1 MTPNLLPSPA
11 STPVSAESNNQ
22 DFQSLMASALVLD
35 GRPCR
40 YTSMGSNNST
50 SFEMFKGVEDMIEV
64 ERHPK
69 QLRHFMDL
77 GRVGL
82 SSRQLVQKPKPGDLP
97 DEPCPAW
104 HCCWL
109 LAAAARLRACEGRSP
124 WDGKHPE
131 PKSRVDIRK
140 ITAIVKLAAPV
151 RDLCRLDCTPSTKI
165 SYVVDR
171 IIERHGGSISDLS
184 VCVNRFHPEEIVAR
198 DKTLEQ
204 CGVFGG
210 DCIIYYDF
218 VPRAGALLQ

>member
-1 MTPNLLPSPA
+1 MGKAGKSKAKKDVEPEKSIW
-11 STPVSAESNNQ
+11 
-22 DFQSLMASALVLD
+22 D
-35 GRPCR
+35 GR
-40 YTSMGSNNST
+40 
-50 SFEMFKGVEDMIEV
+50 
-64 ERHPK
+64 
-69 QLRHFMDL
+69 
-77 GRVGL
+77 
-82 SSRQLVQKPKPGDLP
+82 
-97 DEPCPAW
+97 
-104 HCCWL
+104 
-109 LAAAARLRACEGRSP
+109 
-124 WDGKHPE
+124 HPE

-151 RDLCRLDCTPSTKI
+151 CSLLEFRLDCTPSTKI